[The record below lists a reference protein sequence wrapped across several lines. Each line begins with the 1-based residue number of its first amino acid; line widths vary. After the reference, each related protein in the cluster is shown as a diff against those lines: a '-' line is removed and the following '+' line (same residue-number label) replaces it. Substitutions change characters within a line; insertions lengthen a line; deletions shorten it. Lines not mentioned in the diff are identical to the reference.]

1 MVKLAKS
8 VGKNAIPKRPTRDE
22 FELEELGEKLVEA
35 KREDQEVLLTVWG
48 QTEQVRGRIRE
59 MDARTRT
66 VHISRYGDVTKV
78 PFLDIWKVESPGA

>member
-1 MVKLAKS
+1 MSKLAKT

-35 KREDQEVLLTVWG
+35 HQEKQEVLLTVWG
-48 QTEQVRGRIRE
+48 LTEQVRGRITN
-59 MDARTRT
+59 MDPRSRT

-78 PFLDIWKVESPGA
+78 PFLDIWKVDNPGN